1 MGVLE
6 DGEDVC
12 LALPRDG
19 VDVASP
25 ITTEVVIVD
34 DGYTGTATDKE
45 EMASSRTVL

>member
-1 MGVLE
+1 MGELE

-12 LALPRDG
+12 LELPWEE

-25 ITTEVVIVD
+25 ITTEGVIVD
-34 DGYTGTATDKE
+34 EGFTGTGTDKE